1 MKLNDLLCGC
11 VLMSSAAFAQP
22 SNDNCIN
29 AEQLCPNVTL
39 NGTTTGATSAGAT
52 DYNFCSVS
60 AASVW
65 YKFTTDS
72 DGGSVTINVS
82 NLSFNA
88 DITMGQ
94 QITAQI
100 LDAPTPCSNLT
111 YVIASAC
118 AGGSTDFSVTS
129 AALLLPNKTYYFLI
143 NGIATGAGVTQAA
156 QCDFDISIS
165 GDGVEQTT
173 PTASIAA
180 ANTVLCEGESEIVS
194 STITNASDTVNFNWY
209 FNNALISSSPTQ
221 ATFDAINLSG
231 TGYLKL
237 IFESDLICTVSDTTD
252 SIYFE
257 ITPISANAGPD
268 KFIAEGDQV
277 MLDGSG
283 TGLASWTPAS
293 SLTSSTSLTPI
304 ASPAATTT
312 YFLTVTNGACTATD
326 SVNVFVGEIITIYSS
341 FTPNGDDINDTW
353 VIRNSSQFE
362 NMKVTIYD
370 RSGQIVYETVSYS
383 APDKWWD
390 GTLHNKG
397 EKPLP
402 ASTYFYVIDLIEG
415 DDPIYKG
422 SVTIIR

>member
-1 MKLNDLLCGC
+1 
-11 VLMSSAAFAQP
+11 MSSAAFAQP

-39 NGTTTGATSAGAT
+39 NGTTTGATPGAGDYLACSSQAAT
-52 DYNFCSVS
+52 I
-60 AASVW
+60 W

-82 NLSFNA
+82 NLSFNP
-88 DITMGQ
+88 DVTMGQ
-94 QITAQI
+94 QVAGLMIE
-100 LDAPTPCSNLT
+100 APTPCSNLT
-111 YVIASAC
+111 YVVASTC
-118 AGGSTDFSVTS
+118 VGGTTDFSTTS
-129 AALLLPNKTYYFLI
+129 AFLLAPNKTYYFLLD
-143 NGIATGAGVTQAA
+143 GIATGAGVTQPA

-165 GDGVEQTT
+165 GDGVEQTV
-173 PTASIAA
+173 PTATIAA

>member
-1 MKLNDLLCGC
+1 MKLNDLLCGF
-11 VLMSSAAFAQP
+11 VLLSSAAFAQP
-22 SNDNCIN
+22 SNDNCAN
-29 AEQLCPNVTL
+29 AQQLCPNLTL
-39 NGTTTGATSAGAT
+39 NGTTTGATTAGAT

-60 AASVW
+60 AATVW
-65 YKFTTDS
+65 YKFTTDA
-72 DGGSVTINVS
+72 DGGSVTISVS
-82 NLSFNA
+82 NLIFNPDA
-88 DITMGQ
+88 NMGQ
-94 QITAQI
+94 QIMAQI
-100 LDAPTPCSNLT
+100 LDAPTACSNLT
-111 YVIASAC
+111 YVVASAC
-118 AGGSTDFSVTS
+118 GGGSTDFSVTS
-129 AALLLPNKTYYFLI
+129 AALLMPNKTYYFLI
-143 NGIATGAGVTQAA
+143 NGIIGTTLPAA
-156 QCDFDISIS
+156 CDFDISIS
-165 GDGVEQTT
+165 GDGVEQTI
-173 PTASIAA
+173 PTATISAT
-180 ANTVLCEGESEIVS
+180 NTMLCQGESEIVS
-194 STITNASDTVNFNWY
+194 STITNANDTVNFNWY
-209 FNNALISSSPTQ
+209 FNNSLVSSSPTQ
-221 ATFDAINLSG
+221 ATFDAVNLAG

-237 IFESDLICTVSDTTD
+237 VFQSDFICTVSDTTD

-268 KFIAEGDQV
+268 KFIPEGGQV
-277 MLDGSG
+277 ALDGSG
-283 TGLASWTPAS
+283 TGSASWTPAS
-293 SLTSSTSLTPI
+293 SLTSSTSLTPT
-304 ASPAATTT
+304 ASPPATTT
-312 YFLTVTNGACTATD
+312 YFLTLTNGDCVATD

-383 APDKWWD
+383 SPDKWWD

>member
-1 MKLNDLLCGC
+1 
-11 VLMSSAAFAQP
+11 
-22 SNDNCIN
+22 
-29 AEQLCPNVTL
+29 
-39 NGTTTGATSAGAT
+39 
-52 DYNFCSVS
+52 
-60 AASVW
+60 
-65 YKFTTDS
+65 
-72 DGGSVTINVS
+72 
-82 NLSFNA
+82 
-88 DITMGQ
+88 
-94 QITAQI
+94 
-100 LDAPTPCSNLT
+100 
-111 YVIASAC
+111 
-118 AGGSTDFSVTS
+118 
-129 AALLLPNKTYYFLI
+129 
-143 NGIATGAGVTQAA
+143 
-156 QCDFDISIS
+156 
-165 GDGVEQTT
+165 
-173 PTASIAA
+173 
-180 ANTVLCEGESEIVS
+180 
-194 STITNASDTVNFNWY
+194 
-209 FNNALISSSPTQ
+209 
-221 ATFDAINLSG
+221 
-231 TGYLKL
+231 
-237 IFESDLICTVSDTTD
+237 
-252 SIYFE
+252 
-257 ITPISANAGPD
+257 
-268 KFIAEGDQV
+268 

>member
-1 MKLNDLLCGC
+1 MG
-11 VLMSSAAFAQP
+11 SSVFAQP
-22 SNDNCIN
+22 SNDNCSD
-29 AEQLCPNVTL
+29 AQQLCPNVTL
-39 NGTTTGATSAGAT
+39 NGTTTAATADGAT
-52 DYNFCSVS
+52 DYNVCSVS
-60 AASVW
+60 AATIW

-72 DGGSVTINVS
+72 DGGSVTIDVS
-82 NLSFNA
+82 NLNFNP
-88 DITMGQ
+88 DVTMGQ
-94 QITAQI
+94 QISALMIDQ
-100 LDAPTPCSNLT
+100 PTPCTNPVGS
-111 YVIASAC
+111 YIVASAC
-118 AGGSTDFSVTS
+118 GGGATDFSVTS
-129 AALLLPNKTYYFLI
+129 AALLDPNKTYYFLI
-143 NGIATGAGVTQAA
+143 NGILSGASVTAPA
-156 QCDFDISIS
+156 QCDFEISIS
-165 GDGVEQTT
+165 GDGVEQTI
-173 PTASIAA
+173 PTAIISAT
-180 ANTVLCEGESEIVS
+180 NTALCEGESEMVS

-209 FNNALISSSPTQ
+209 FNNVLVASSPTQ
-221 ATFDAINLSG
+221 SSFDAGMLSG

-237 IFESDLICTVSDTTD
+237 IFESDFVCTVSDTTD

-277 MLDGSG
+277 TLDGSG
-283 TGLASWTPAS
+283 NGSPIWTPGIT
-293 SLTSSTSLTPI
+293 LTSTTSFTPI
-304 ASPAATTT
+304 ASPVVSTT
-312 YFLTVTNGACTATD
+312 YFLSVTNGSCVASD

-353 VIRNSSQFE
+353 IIRNSAQYP

-383 APDKWWD
+383 SPDKWWD
-390 GTLHNKG
+390 GTLQNKG

>member
-11 VLMSSAAFAQP
+11 VLLSSATFAQP
-22 SNDNCIN
+22 SNDNCSD
-29 AEQLCPNVTL
+29 AQQLCPNVTL
-39 NGTTTGATSAGAT
+39 SGTTTGATPNGSSDYLACSTPAAT
-52 DYNFCSVS
+52 I
-60 AASVW
+60 W

-82 NLSFNA
+82 NLSFNP
-88 DITMGQ
+88 DVTMGQ
-94 QITAQI
+94 QIAGLMIEAT
-100 LDAPTPCSNLT
+100 TPCSNLT
-111 YVIASAC
+111 YVVASAC
-118 AGGSTDFSVTS
+118 VGGATDFSATS
-129 AALLLPNKTYYFLI
+129 AVLLDPNKTYYFLLD
-143 NGIATGAGVTQAA
+143 GIATGMGVTQPA

-165 GDGVEQTT
+165 GDGVEQTI
-173 PTASIAA
+173 PTASISAS
-180 ANTVLCEGESEIVS
+180 NTVLCEGESEIVS

-221 ATFDAINLSG
+221 ATFDAVNLSG

-237 IFESDLICTVSDTTD
+237 IFESDFVCTVSDTTD

-283 TGLASWTPAS
+283 TGTPNWTPAS
-293 SLTSSTSLTPI
+293 TLTSSTSLTPI
-304 ASPAATTT
+304 ASPGATTT
-312 YFLTVTNGACTATD
+312 YFLTLTNGACTASD

-415 DDPIYKG
+415 DNPIYKG